1 MQRKVLADRVDVV
14 EVEPALELMRPGEI
28 ADGVEHLVAHV
39 LARLRR
45 KSLAPHAR
53 DAEHFQGR
61 PTLILERADGVRALR
76 IERVYRLI
84 AVGDLET
91 GFVDHFRRA
100 DPQMRQREHQVVAL
114 EHGSAAARHVAAERL
129 DVLVQIARPV
139 DARRQ
144 RLIRTQL
151 VIDFAENLVRADV
164 VRHVARLDREAG
176 PLAES
181 APACRSSARGRS
193 RCSCRQW

>member
-14 EVEPALELMRPGEI
+14 EIEPALELMRPGEI

-53 DAEHFQGR
+53 DAEHFQRR
-61 PTLILERADGVRALR
+61 PALILERADGVRALR
-76 IERVYRLI
+76 VEGVHCLI
-84 AVGDLET
+84 AVGYLET
-91 GFVDHFRRA
+91 GFVDHLRRA

-129 DVLVQIARPV
+129 DVLVQVARPV

-144 RLIRTQL
+144 RTDSGSAGDRFFREPDSSGCRT
-151 VIDFAENLVRADV
+151 ARAPS
-164 VRHVARLDREAG
+164 RPGSRRAARICAG
-176 PLAES
+176 VP
-181 APACRSSARGRS
+181 
-193 RCSCRQW
+193 